1 MSESS
6 SQLEGITALY
16 DQPTTTQLNSDTV
29 DIFTN
34 VYIIIICIQV
44 SICISSVLGNL
55 VMIRVIYKLKGS
67 KLRDTT
73 KLLLSYVSATH
84 CIFAVILVCRFFQ
97 PPCQIFLLGAINV
110 CFNNLSGIT
119 LLAYEAFV
127 LVTWPHSHRQLVNMN
142 ICKIGIFITCLI
154 SVCIDIGTYGTL
166 EEPDDPALCLFTN
179 KVFPPAFLLPTFG
192 LISAIIAG
200 TATIQICTLKKI
212 KRVFPVQNQTPIVEF
227 TSSNIVATNQVVTI
241 VTQPPANSG
250 SPFHRLTKILSV
262 SILSFI
268 LCWCPIMFC
277 VIGFSVSQLFGTDTG
292 AERQVFTTLSS
303 LLILHGQLH
312 VVIYVVMSTQI
323 RQAVKRYLRSLIC
336 CCNHEG

>member
-1 MSESS
+1 MSESIG
-6 SQLEGITALY
+6 QPEGITALY
-16 DQPTTTQLNSDTV
+16 DLNTTIQPNSDTV
-29 DIFTN
+29 NIFTT
-34 VYIIIICIQV
+34 VYIIIICFQV
-44 SICISSVLGNL
+44 SVCVSSVLGNL
-55 VMIRVIYKLKGS
+55 VIIRVIYNLEGS

-84 CIFAVILVCRFFQ
+84 CIFAVIIVCRFFQ
-97 PPCQIFLLGAINV
+97 PPCQILLLGAINV

-127 LVTWPHSHRQLVNMN
+127 LVTWPHSHRRFVNVN

-154 SVCIDIGTYGTL
+154 SVCIDIGAYGTL
-166 EEPDDPALCLFTN
+166 VEPDDPALCLFTN

-192 LISAIIAG
+192 LIVAMITG
-200 TATIQICTLKKI
+200 TATVQICTLKKI
-212 KRVFPVQNQTPIVEF
+212 KRVFPVQNQAPTVEF
-227 TSSNIVATNQVVTI
+227 AVTNQVVTI

-268 LCWCPIMFC
+268 ICWCPVMFC
-277 VIGFSVSQLFGTDTG
+277 VIGFSVSHLFGIETG
-292 AERQVFTTLSS
+292 TERQVLTTLIS
-303 LLILHGQLH
+303 LLIVHGQLH
-312 VVIYVVMSTQI
+312 VIIYVVMSTQI
-323 RQAVKRYLRSLIC
+323 RQAVRKYLRSLIC